1 MEIVRQKK
9 RAEENE
15 NKKPEAPLPPNSVL
29 GHSKI
34 LPTNLNDLGTAAL
47 STVIMCMREMAIA

>member
-9 RAEENE
+9 RAEEKENE
-15 NKKPEAPLPPNSVL
+15 KPEAPLPPNSVL

-34 LPTNLNDLGTAAL
+34 LPTNLNNFRTAAF
-47 STVIMCMREMAIA
+47 STVIMCMREMEIP